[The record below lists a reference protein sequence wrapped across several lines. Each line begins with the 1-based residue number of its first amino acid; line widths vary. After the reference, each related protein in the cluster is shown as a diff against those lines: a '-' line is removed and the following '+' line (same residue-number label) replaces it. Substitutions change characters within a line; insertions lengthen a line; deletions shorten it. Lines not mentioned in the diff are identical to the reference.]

1 MKDINIKVK
10 LVKKMK
16 FLTLLILTD
25 TYKTWR
31 KLDPTISQSYP
42 LYERA
47 PHIVK
52 IIIKN
57 LNLI

>member
-16 FLTLLILTD
+16 YLTLLILTD

-31 KLDPTISQSYP
+31 KLDPTIS
-42 LYERA
+42 
-47 PHIVK
+47 
-52 IIIKN
+52 
-57 LNLI
+57 